1 LESLQNNRLAR
12 FLQSIGALDQ
22 ATEQDHSEVIVGVV
36 RAIYPG
42 SFDPMTKGHL
52 DIITRSSKLFDEVI
66 MAVVGNPGKTPLLPV
81 EIRTDLI
88 SKSIAN
94 LKSVKV
100 DSFQGLT
107 VNYARENDVHIL
119 IRGLRA
125 ISDFE
130 AELGMAQTNKELF
143 PELETIFLM
152 SKAEYSFISS
162 STVKEI
168 LRLGGDISQFVPPTV
183 NDYLKA
189 NFSRGT
195 R

>member
-1 LESLQNNRLAR
+1 M
-12 FLQSIGALDQ
+12 
-22 ATEQDHSEVIVGVV
+22 V

-42 SFDPMTKGHL
+42 SFDPMTYGHL
-52 DIITRSSKLFDEVI
+52 DIIRRSCKLFDEVI
-66 MAVVGNPGKTPLLPV
+66 MAVVGNPSKSSLLPV
-81 EIRTDLI
+81 NIRKQLLEQ
-88 SKSIAN
+88 A
-94 LKSVKV
+94 LKDVKGVVV
-100 DSFQGLT
+100 DDFQGLT
-107 VNYARENDVHIL
+107 VDFARQNNITIL

-168 LRLGGDISQFVPPTV
+168 ARLGGDVSQFVPAPV
-183 NDYLKA
+183 NDHLKEH
-189 NFSRGT
+189 FSRGT

>member
-1 LESLQNNRLAR
+1 
-12 FLQSIGALDQ
+12 
-22 ATEQDHSEVIVGVV
+22 
-36 RAIYPG
+36 
-42 SFDPMTKGHL
+42 MTYGHL
-52 DIITRSSKLFDEVI
+52 DIIQRASKLFDAVI
-66 MAVVGNPGKTPLLPV
+66 MAVVGNPGKSPLLAV
-81 EIRTDLI
+81 DVRKELI
-88 SKSIAN
+88 SQT
-94 LKSVKV
+94 VKDNPRIEV
-100 DSFQGLT
+100 GSFQGLT
-107 VNYARENDVHIL
+107 VDYARENGVTIL

-168 LRLGGDISQFVPPTV
+168 ARLGGDVSQFVPPIV
-183 NDYLKA
+183 NDYLKEH
-189 NFSRGT
+189 FSRGA

>member
-1 LESLQNNRLAR
+1 
-12 FLQSIGALDQ
+12 
-22 ATEQDHSEVIVGVV
+22 
-36 RAIYPG
+36 
-42 SFDPMTKGHL
+42 MTYGHL
-52 DIITRSSKLFDEVI
+52 DIIQRASKLFDAVI
-66 MAVVGNPGKTPLLPV
+66 MAVVGNPGKSPLLAV
-81 EIRTDLI
+81 DVRKELI
-88 SKSIAN
+88 SQT
-94 LKSVKV
+94 VKDNPRIEV
-100 DSFQGLT
+100 GSFQGLT
-107 VNYARENDVHIL
+107 VDYARDNKVTIL

-168 LRLGGDISQFVPPTV
+168 ARLGGDVSQFVPPIV
-183 NDYLKA
+183 NDYLKEH
-189 NFSRGT
+189 FSRGA

>member
-1 LESLQNNRLAR
+1 
-12 FLQSIGALDQ
+12 
-22 ATEQDHSEVIVGVV
+22 VGVV